1 MSQKNTVCESRSF
14 QIPQPIICQELR
26 GDIKI
31 AVQIHVY
38 YTDLI
43 PELVAA
49 LKNICHPFDL
59 YVTTDAEQ
67 KAALIEK
74 QLVAA
79 LRGDTCVQKAVV
91 DVCGNRGR
99 DVIPFLKQLS
109 PVYRQ
114 YQYFCHLHTKK
125 SKHSDLGDAWRRY
138 LYNSLLGSREVVDN
152 VLHLFETDAS
162 VGVVYPETFPLL
174 APFTNWG
181 ANKKVSRDVACV
193 AGIEI
198 LPFKTKGKETV
209 LFPAGDMFWART
221 EAVHQLLDCPF
232 TEKDIPPEE
241 GQLDGTIMHAI
252 ERLWTYTA
260 KFNGYRTVLMETD
273 YMEDCMLRELERRQR
288 GIVNKLLP
296 FGSRRREF
304 VRWLLKPFKR

>member
-1 MSQKNTVCESRSF
+1 MSQKKAVCESRSF
-14 QIPQPIICQELR
+14 QQQTHGKPALR
-26 GDIKI
+26 DDIQI
-31 AVQIHVY
+31 AVQIHIY

-59 YVTTDAEQ
+59 YITTDTQEKAELIQ
-67 KAALIEK
+67 KQFDLTENPDIYAK
-74 QLVAA
+74 K
-79 LRGDTCVQKAVV
+79 VQV

-99 DVIPFLKQLS
+99 DVVPFLKQLC

-125 SKHSDLGDAWRRY
+125 SKHSDVGDAWRRY
-138 LYNSLLGSREVVDN
+138 LYNGLMGSRTIVDN
-152 VLHLFETDAS
+152 VLQLFETDPS
-162 VGVVYPETFPLL
+162 VGVVYPENFPLL
-174 APFTNWG
+174 APCMNWG
-181 ANKKVSRDVACV
+181 ANKKICHEAARA
-193 AGIEI
+193 AGVEI
-198 LPFKTKGKETV
+198 LPFKAKGKETV

-221 EAVHQLLDCPF
+221 EAVHQLLRCPF
-232 TEKDIPPEE
+232 ADEAVPPEE

-273 YMEDCMLRELERRQR
+273 YTEECMIRELERREK

-296 FGSRRREF
+296 YGTRRRAF
-304 VRWLLKPFKR
+304 VRWLTSPFKK